1 MTTVAA
7 WEGFGNVA
15 QGGNSF
21 SDPTDSAHQDGR
33 ETRGVWTWSAR
44 QPARRQRTLTCRC
57 NSTVDSRCD
66 DRDVVAQAARSACK
80 RKLLELLDDRSRP
93 SPSLVGKQAT

>member
-7 WEGFGNVA
+7 WEGFGNIA
-15 QGGNSF
+15 QSGNSF
-21 SDPTDSAHQDGR
+21 SDPTDSAYRDGPR
-33 ETRGVWTWSAR
+33 DARAVGHGLRGSPLVVSAR
-44 QPARRQRTLTCRC
+44 GPARR

-80 RKLLELLDDRSRP
+80 RKSLELLDDRSGP
-93 SPSLVGKQAT
+93 SPSLAGK